1 MQNNT
6 DNNTDAL
13 ASKSETCH
21 ERDGLFVRY
30 QDYYHKIP
38 YADILY
44 VEAVGCY
51 CDIHLYV
58 EAVGCY
64 CDIHLRGRSTPIT
77 VVKRLAEFEEFLPEH
92 LFVRVHRSHI
102 VSLRAVTKFVGNIVW
117 LGNLSLPIG
126 EKYRNGFLSRLDIL

>member
-1 MQNNT
+1 MRNNI

-13 ASKSETCH
+13 ASKSELRH

-51 CDIHLYV
+51 CDIHLQ
-58 EAVGCY
+58 
-64 CDIHLRGRSTPIT
+64 GRSTPIT
-77 VVKRLAEFEEFLPEH
+77 VVKRLAEFEEFLPER
-92 LFVRVHRSHI
+92 LFVRVHRSHV
-102 VSLRAVTKFVGNIVW
+102 VSLCAVTKFVGNIVW

-126 EKYRNGFLSRLDIL
+126 EKYRDGFLSRLDIL

>member
-1 MQNNT
+1 MPISPKFRMGCT
-6 DNNTDAL
+6 NTDAL
-13 ASKSETCH
+13 SSTPETRH

-51 CDIHLYV
+51 CDIHLRNRT
-58 EAVGCY
+58 AP
-64 CDIHLRGRSTPIT
+64 LA
-77 VVKRLAEFEEFLPEH
+77 VVKRLAEFEEFLPER
-92 LFVRVHRSHI
+92 LFVRVHRSHV
-102 VSLRAVTKFVGNIVW
+102 VSLRAVTKFVGNTVW

-126 EKYRNGFLSRLDIL
+126 EKYRDGFLSRLDIL

>member
-13 ASKSETCH
+13 ASKSELRH

-30 QDYYHKIP
+30 QDYYHKIS
-38 YADILY
+38 YADII
-44 VEAVGCY
+44 C
-51 CDIHLYV
+51 V

-102 VSLRAVTKFVGNIVW
+102 VGLCHVTKFVGNAVW
-117 LGNLSLPIG
+117 LGDLSFLIG
-126 EKYRNGFLSRLDIL
+126 EKYRDGFLSRLDIL

>member
-1 MQNNT
+1 MRNNI

-13 ASKSETCH
+13 ASKSELRH

-30 QDYYHKIP
+30 QDYYHKIL

-51 CDIHLYV
+51 CDIHLRNRT
-58 EAVGCY
+58 AP
-64 CDIHLRGRSTPIT
+64 LT
-77 VVKRLAEFEEFLPEH
+77 VVKRLAEFEEFLPER
-92 LFVRVHRSHI
+92 LFVRVHRSYI
-102 VSLRAVTKFVGNIVW
+102 VSLRDITKFVGNTVW

-126 EKYRNGFLSRLDIL
+126 EKYRDGFLSRLDIL

>member
-1 MQNNT
+1 MAKNIIRSG
-6 DNNTDAL
+6 A
-13 ASKSETCH
+13 KSTPEVRH

-38 YADILY
+38 YADII
-44 VEAVGCY
+44 C
-51 CDIHLYV
+51 V

-77 VVKRLAEFEEFLPEH
+77 VVKRLAEFEEFLPER
-92 LFVRVHRSHI
+92 LFVRIHRSHV
-102 VSLRAVTKFVGNIVW
+102 VSLRAVTKFVGNTVW

-126 EKYRNGFLSRLDIL
+126 EKYRDGFLSRLDIL